1 MSFLVKKKVKYDKK
15 VNNNNEFYSESLVI
29 SDLDKFFNEIYIY
42 YYKGG
47 YRCMSTQIYLDNII
61 YLFTIHFLMFILFFI
76 EWNKLISP
84 ETKNL
89 ENIELSSFISSKY
102 FYNHKYLAY
111 GFYILLMNYYLYFFY
126 SSINLINSL
135 KRIYKIYHHKLHL
148 RTKNL
153 ESLYFDDI
161 IKLLI
166 ILQEKEGYCRIKDN
180 LTKYDIIARI
190 NRRENYIIAMISNK
204 IISFNLFGINFFS
217 NYILDFVKNNFMTFM
232 IEENQ
237 VEINKKFYNPNYFR
251 IKILSQILIQLITIP
266 SELIFRIIFFLFKN
280 ADNLKS
286 IDKITRNKWTND
298 IIYQFKN
305 YNECKHHL
313 GNRIYKSY
321 RPTETFLSCF
331 KQKIYSIIGKTF
343 ILICGSFFLFF
354 LILTIFVDI
363 KVTNISIFGYNFL
376 SFIMIIGI
384 LMGLFNNSNNSNEND
399 TLENFPF
406 KLKQYKEM
414 CNNIIN
420 IPSDWNKNEIY
431 RNYHIISQSFKNN
444 IILFINELLSII
456 LFPVLWF
463 KLFWNYHVIID
474 FVKNNSVNI
483 PGLGI
488 VCSLSI
494 LNTNSYIVN
503 NERNT
508 EYFITNEQKRFNDA
522 KFINSIIYFERNFL
536 NENKNYNNNS
546 NTNINN
552 DENELDEIHLNVNE
566 DVSLKINENKE
577 NKNKKI
583 NKSTEECVW
592 EVYSKNKKLT
602 KEDEKKFYKN
612 IYYYITSYKGLNLTQ
627 VIEKMYSEKI
637 NHINI

>member
-1 MSFLVKKKVKYDKK
+1 MSFLFQKKVKGDKK
-15 VNNNNEFYSESLVI
+15 VNKNNDFFSESLLI
-29 SDLDKFFNEIYIY
+29 SDLDKFFNQIYYY

-47 YRCMSTQIYLDNII
+47 YGCMSTQIYLDNII

-84 ETKNL
+84 ETKTL
-89 ENIELSSFISSKY
+89 ENIELSNFISSKY

-111 GFYILLMNYYLYFFY
+111 GFYFLLMNYYLYFFF
-126 SSINLINSL
+126 SSLNKISSL
-135 KRIYKIYHHKLHL
+135 KRIYQIYHHKLHL

-161 IKLLI
+161 LTLLI

-204 IISFNLFGINFFS
+204 IISFQLFGINLFS
-217 NYILDFVKNNFMTFM
+217 NYILDYVKNNFMKFM
-232 IEENQ
+232 IKDKE
-237 VEINKKFYNPNYFR
+237 VEINKNFYNPNFFR
-251 IKILSQILIQLITIP
+251 IKILIQIIIQVITIP
-266 SELIFRIIFFLFKN
+266 SEIIFRIIFFLFKN
-280 ADNLKS
+280 ADNLKT

-313 GNRIYKSY
+313 ENRINKSY

-331 KQKIYSIIGKTF
+331 KQKMFSIIGKTF
-343 ILICGSFFLFF
+343 VLICGSFFLLF
-354 LILTIFVDI
+354 LILTLFVDI

-376 SFIMIIGI
+376 LFIMIIGI
-384 LMGLFNNSNNSNEND
+384 LMGIFNDSNVNNENN

-414 CNNIIN
+414 CSNIIN
-420 IPSDWNKNEIY
+420 VPSDWNKNEIY
-431 RNYHIISQSFKNN
+431 RNYQIISTNYKNN
-444 IILFINELLSII
+444 IILFIHELLSII

-463 KLFWNYHVIID
+463 KLFWNYQLIID

-483 PGLGI
+483 PGLGT
-488 VCSLSI
+488 VCSLSV

-508 EYFITNEQKRFNDA
+508 EYFLTNEQKRFNDA
-522 KFINSIIYFERNFL
+522 KFINSIIYYEKNFL
-536 NENKNYNNNS
+536 NENKNNNINNS
-546 NTNINN
+546 NNN
-552 DENELDEIHLNVNE
+552 DDKENDEMYSNVNE

-577 NKNKKI
+577 NKTKKI

-592 EVYSKNKKLT
+592 EVYSKNKKLS
-602 KEDEKKFYKN
+602 KEDEKEFYKN
-612 IYYYITSYKGLNLTQ
+612 IYYYITSYNGLNLTQ

-637 NHINI
+637 NHIMI

>member
-1 MSFLVKKKVKYDKK
+1 MSFLFQKKVKDDKK
-15 VNNNNEFYSESLVI
+15 VNKNNEFFSESLLI
-29 SDLDKFFNEIYIY
+29 SDLDKFFLEIYTY

-47 YRCMSTQIYLDNII
+47 YGCMSTQIYLDNII
-61 YLFTIHFLMFILFFI
+61 YLFTIHFLMFLLFFI

-89 ENIELSSFISSKY
+89 ENIELSTFISSNY

-111 GFYILLMNYYLYFFY
+111 GLYILLMNYYAYFFF
-126 SSINLINSL
+126 SSINLISSL
-135 KRIYKIYHHKLHL
+135 KRIHSIYHHKLHL

-161 IKLLI
+161 LKLLI
-166 ILQEKEGYCRIKDN
+166 ILQEKEAYCRIKDT

-204 IISFNLFGINFFS
+204 IISFNLFGLNLFS
-217 NYILDFVKNNFMTFM
+217 NYILDYVKNNFMKFM
-232 IEENQ
+232 IKDNQ
-237 VEINKKFYNPNYFR
+237 VEINKNFYNPNFFR
-251 IKILSQILIQLITIP
+251 IKILIQIIAQMLTIP
-266 SELIFRIIFFLFKN
+266 SEILFRIIFFLFKN
-280 ADNLKS
+280 ADNLKT

-313 GNRIYKSY
+313 ENRINKSY
-321 RPTETFLSCF
+321 HPTETFLSCF
-331 KQKIYSIIGKTF
+331 KHKMFSIIGKTF
-343 ILICGSFFLFF
+343 ILICGSFFLLF

-376 SFIMIIGI
+376 SFIMIIGL
-384 LMGLFNNSNNSNEND
+384 LMGIFNNSNNTNENN
-399 TLENFPF
+399 TLENFPY
-406 KLKQYKEM
+406 KLKKYKEI
-414 CNNIIN
+414 CSNIIN
-420 IPSDWNKNEIY
+420 IPSDWDKNDIY
-431 RNYHIISQSFKNN
+431 RNYQIISKDFKNN
-444 IILFINELLSII
+444 ILLFINELLSIV

-463 KLFWNYHVIID
+463 KLFWNYQLIID
-474 FVKNNSVNI
+474 FVKKNSVNI
-483 PGLGI
+483 PYIGT
-488 VCSLSI
+488 VCSLSV

-508 EYFITNEQKRFNDA
+508 EYFTTNQQKRYNDA
-522 KFINSIIYFERNFL
+522 KFINSVIYFEKNFL
-536 NENKNYNNNS
+536 NENNNNS
-546 NTNINN
+546 NITIKDNN
-552 DENELDEIHLNVNE
+552 EMDEKYSSVNE
-566 DVSLKINENKE
+566 DVSLKINEDKE
-577 NKNKKI
+577 NNNTKI

-592 EVYSKNKKLT
+592 EVYSKNKQLT
-602 KEDEKKFYKN
+602 KEDEKEFYKN
-612 IYYYITSYKGLNLTQ
+612 IYYYITSYNGLNLTQ

>member
-1 MSFLVKKKVKYDKK
+1 MSFLFQKKVKGDKK
-15 VNNNNEFYSESLVI
+15 VNKNNDFFSESLLI
-29 SDLDKFFNEIYIY
+29 SDLDKFFNQIYYY

-47 YRCMSTQIYLDNII
+47 YGCMSTQIYLDNII

-84 ETKNL
+84 ETKTL
-89 ENIELSSFISSKY
+89 ENIELSNFISSKY

-111 GFYILLMNYYLYFFY
+111 GFYFLLMNYYLYFFF
-126 SSINLINSL
+126 SSLNKISSL
-135 KRIYKIYHHKLHL
+135 KRIYQIYHHKLHL

-161 IKLLI
+161 LTLLI

-204 IISFNLFGINFFS
+204 IISFQLFGINLFS
-217 NYILDFVKNNFMTFM
+217 NYILDYVKNNFMKFM
-232 IEENQ
+232 IKDKE
-237 VEINKKFYNPNYFR
+237 VEINKNFYNPNFFR
-251 IKILSQILIQLITIP
+251 IKILIQIIIQVITIP
-266 SELIFRIIFFLFKN
+266 SEIIFRIIFFLFKN
-280 ADNLKS
+280 ADNLKT

-313 GNRIYKSY
+313 ENRINKSY

-331 KQKIYSIIGKTF
+331 KQKMFSIIGKTF
-343 ILICGSFFLFF
+343 VLICGSFFLLF
-354 LILTIFVDI
+354 LILTLFVDI

-376 SFIMIIGI
+376 SFIMIIGL
-384 LMGLFNNSNNSNEND
+384 LMGIFNNSNNTNENN
-399 TLENFPF
+399 TLENFPY
-406 KLKQYKEM
+406 KLKKYKEI
-414 CNNIIN
+414 CSNIIN
-420 IPSDWNKNEIY
+420 IPSDWDKNDIY
-431 RNYHIISQSFKNN
+431 RNYQIISKDFKNN
-444 IILFINELLSII
+444 ILLFINELLSIV

-463 KLFWNYHVIID
+463 KLFWNYQLIID
-474 FVKNNSVNI
+474 FVKKNSVNI
-483 PGLGI
+483 PCIGT
-488 VCSLSI
+488 VCSLSV

-508 EYFITNEQKRFNDA
+508 EYFITNQQKRYNDA
-522 KFINSIIYFERNFL
+522 KFINSVIYFEKNFL
-536 NENKNYNNNS
+536 NENNNKS
-546 NTNINN
+546 NITIKDNN
-552 DENELDEIHLNVNE
+552 EMDEKYSSVNE
-566 DVSLKINENKE
+566 DVSLKINEDKE
-577 NKNKKI
+577 NNNTKI

-592 EVYSKNKKLT
+592 EVYSKNKQLT
-602 KEDEKKFYKN
+602 KEDEKEFYKN
-612 IYYYITSYKGLNLTQ
+612 IYYYITSYNGLNLTQ

>member
-1 MSFLVKKKVKYDKK
+1 MSFLFQKKVKGDKK
-15 VNNNNEFYSESLVI
+15 VNKNNDFFSESLLI
-29 SDLDKFFNEIYIY
+29 SDLDKFFNQIYIY

-84 ETKNL
+84 ETKTL
-89 ENIELSSFISSKY
+89 ENIELSNFISSKY

-111 GFYILLMNYYLYFFY
+111 GFYFLLMNYYLYFFF
-126 SSINLINSL
+126 SSLNKISSL
-135 KRIYKIYHHKLHL
+135 KRIYQIYHHKLHL

-204 IISFNLFGINFFS
+204 IISFQLFGINLFS
-217 NYILDFVKNNFMTFM
+217 NYILDYVKNNFMKFM
-232 IEENQ
+232 IKDKE
-237 VEINKKFYNPNYFR
+237 VEINKNFYNPNFFR
-251 IKILSQILIQLITIP
+251 IKILIQIIIQVITIP
-266 SELIFRIIFFLFKN
+266 SEIIFRIIFFLFKN
-280 ADNLKS
+280 ADNLKT

-313 GNRIYKSY
+313 ENRINKSY

-331 KQKIYSIIGKTF
+331 KQKMFSIIGKTF
-343 ILICGSFFLFF
+343 VLICGSFFLLF
-354 LILTIFVDI
+354 LILTLFVDI

-376 SFIMIIGI
+376 LFIMIIGI
-384 LMGLFNNSNNSNEND
+384 LMGIFNNSNVNNENN

-414 CNNIIN
+414 CSNIIN
-420 IPSDWNKNEIY
+420 VPSDWNKNEIY
-431 RNYHIISQSFKNN
+431 RNYQIISTNYKNN
-444 IILFINELLSII
+444 IILFIHELLSII

-463 KLFWNYHVIID
+463 KLFWNYQLIID

-483 PGLGI
+483 PGLGT
-488 VCSLSI
+488 VCSLSV

-508 EYFITNEQKRFNDA
+508 EYFLTNEQKRFNDA
-522 KFINSIIYFERNFL
+522 KFINSIIYYEKNFL
-536 NENKNYNNNS
+536 NENKNNNINNS
-546 NTNINN
+546 NNN
-552 DENELDEIHLNVNE
+552 DDKENDEMYSNVNE

-577 NKNKKI
+577 NKTKKI

-592 EVYSKNKKLT
+592 EVYSKNKKLS
-602 KEDEKKFYKN
+602 KEDEKEFYKN
-612 IYYYITSYKGLNLTQ
+612 IYYYITSYNGLNLTQ

-637 NHINI
+637 NHIII